1 MEIRKITVLVLL
13 LTAGAVSAQNN
24 DPRRSELYSLYDIR
38 SRNAINAQSAAISTM
53 SFHHQWMQSKEK
65 DIANLQKEFNKY
77 LENLHDVLTIAAEI
91 YGNIHEF
98 MEMASN
104 LKSLT
109 EACQDSPTNIFA
121 NAFKE
126 DKRQIITNIVGT
138 TTELM
143 MDIKKSIVDN
153 TRMTEKE
160 RIQLLDDVRRKLK
173 SINRQLR
180 RVERNIRYYN
190 LCDLWN
196 DIRGEKYDFRKRT
209 NAEIASEAR
218 DEWQNHYRPILMTY

>member
-53 SFHHQWMQSKEK
+53 SFHHLWMQSKEK

-91 YGNIHEF
+91 YGNIYEF

-209 NAEIASEAR
+209 NAEIAREAR